1 MSKGLSIFS
10 SDTISVNFGAKENE
24 VSIKRADLVALVDS
38 GIVYPRSKSV
48 LEKEIREAEAGIVIS
63 YSCVEHNCSY
73 ESALK
78 EILQGQKAAELKA
91 YGVQELTKEVVS
103 ILNSNPLMFP
113 SSAVQGYVFQA
124 VGKPY
129 LYLRND
135 SYPRPG
141 VDSRVGFIDLSD
153 VKKKLMFEAMKQREV
168 RSRIEEIGTGVLLG
182 AAIIQGANWVMKVA
196 KR

>member
-1 MSKGLSIFS
+1 MSKGFSIFS

-24 VSIKRADLVALVDS
+24 VSIKRADLVTLVDS

-48 LEKEIREAEAGIVIS
+48 LEKEIKEAEAEIVIS
-63 YSCVEHNCSY
+63 YTCVEHNCSY

-78 EILQGQKAAELKA
+78 EILQGHKAAELKA

-103 ILNSNPLMFP
+103 ILNSNPLIFP
-113 SSAVQGYVFQA
+113 SSAVKGFVFQA
-124 VGKPY
+124 VGKSY

-135 SYPRPG
+135 SSSCPG
-141 VDSRVGFIDLSD
+141 VNSRVGLIDLSD
-153 VKKKLMFEAMKQREV
+153 VKKKLIFEAMRQKEA
-168 RSRIEEIGTGVLLG
+168 RSRVEEIGTGVLLG
-182 AAIIQGANWVMKVA
+182 AAIIQGASWVMKVA